1 MNEYEMVDLL
11 HSANANMLTGQAIY
25 FTQLASYL
33 VVAYVVGHKLS
44 RFQVFFL
51 NSLFI
56 VLTFMG
62 LSNFSVLLRR
72 TLALSE
78 QLAELESIAVTSSDI
93 HRGVAISVY
102 ITFRILILA
111 GALLFMWQIRHSDK
125 VRPE

>member
-33 VVAYVVGHKLS
+33 VVAYVVWHKLS

-72 TLALSE
+72 TLALS
-78 QLAELESIAVTSSDI
+78 
-93 HRGVAISVY
+93 
-102 ITFRILILA
+102 
-111 GALLFMWQIRHSDK
+111 
-125 VRPE
+125 

>member
-11 HSANANMLTGQAIY
+11 HSASANMLTGQAIY

-33 VVAYVVGHKLS
+33 VVAYVVGDKLS
-44 RFQVFFL
+44 KFQVFFL

-62 LSNFSVLLRR
+62 ISNFSVLMRR

-78 QLAELESIAVTSSDI
+78 ELAELGSIAASSSEI
-93 HRGVAISVY
+93 HRGVAIAVFF
-102 ITFRILILA
+102 TFRVLILA
-111 GALLFMWQIRHSDK
+111 GALVFMWQIRHSGR
-125 VRPE
+125 VRNE